1 MDNQRLQSLFGLDGK
16 RAVVTGGS
24 RGIGFM
30 IAEGLIDAGCEVIIS
45 ARKAEQVADA
55 AARLSEKG
63 TCIGVPADLSTDE
76 GIAHLGEAVAE
87 HWDSLDILC
96 NNAGA
101 SWGEPIESF
110 SPGGWDK
117 VMNVNVRSIF
127 FLTQKLLPLLRAGA
141 SSESPSRV
149 INTGSVNG
157 LTPPEWD
164 TFSYSTS
171 KAAVHMLTKHL
182 AKNLAKDHITV
193 NAIAPGPFDSNMM
206 SFALNDPASRASIAS
221 DVPMGRVG
229 VPGDMAGVAIY
240 LSSAAGSYVTGTVI
254 PVGGGLSTIHK

>member
-45 ARKAEQVADA
+45 ARKADQVADA

-63 TCIGVPADLSTDE
+63 TCIGVPADLSTDD

-96 NNAGA
+96 NNAGSA
-101 SWGEPIESF
+101 WVEPIESF

-117 VMNVNVRSIF
+117 VMTVNVRSVF

-141 SSESPSRV
+141 SPES
-149 INTGSVNG
+149 
-157 LTPPEWD
+157 
-164 TFSYSTS
+164 
-171 KAAVHMLTKHL
+171 
-182 AKNLAKDHITV
+182 
-193 NAIAPGPFDSNMM
+193 
-206 SFALNDPASRASIAS
+206 
-221 DVPMGRVG
+221 
-229 VPGDMAGVAIY
+229 
-240 LSSAAGSYVTGTVI
+240 
-254 PVGGGLSTIHK
+254 